1 MIMSRVEFIPTPSC
15 SRLYV
20 ALFLLAPT
28 LGCSGSDNGGTG
40 PSSGGDGTTAGTTG
54 VAGGNSAGGTTAS
67 GGNPS
72 GGTNSTGGA
81 NAVGGISGT
90 GGSPARGGSV
100 ATGGGSTNT
109 GGAKATGGAATT
121 GGANVAG
128 GSANTGG
135 SKTTGGANATGG
147 AQTSGGSKSTGGVAN
162 TGGTKATGGLSTT
175 GGNNATGGIAATGGT
190 KATGGTTA
198 TGGSKST
205 GGATATGGSK
215 AAGGTGQKCSVYIAG
230 DSTVS
235 TYTLTSSTK
244 DQAGWGQ
251 MLQQYYDGATVTV
264 VNRAVGG
271 MTARHFI
278 QAGNLD
284 AILTLLKAGDY
295 FLVQFGTNDSNTT
308 ATYTIS
314 GVSYPYFA
322 DANTD
327 FKTYLQQYIDGA
339 RARSATPVL
348 VTPPPR
354 NSAYCG
360 GGRSMAGYAQAM
372 LDLGKAD
379 GVAVVDLSMKTWSYL
394 NVICPRPADGT
405 TENFFKVNTDN
416 TIDGT
421 HFQENGATIMAGFV
435 ADGIGEAGL
444 GLNAYRIK

>member
-1 MIMSRVEFIPTPSC
+1 M
-15 SRLYV
+15 
-20 ALFLLAPT
+20 
-28 LGCSGSDNGGTG
+28 N
-40 PSSGGDGTTAGTTG
+40 
-54 VAGGNSAGGTTAS
+54 
-67 GGNPS
+67 
-72 GGTNSTGGA
+72 
-81 NAVGGISGT
+81 
-90 GGSPARGGSV
+90 
-100 ATGGGSTNT
+100 
-109 GGAKATGGAATT
+109 
-121 GGANVAG
+121 
-128 GSANTGG
+128 
-135 SKTTGGANATGG
+135 
-147 AQTSGGSKSTGGVAN
+147 TGGVAV
-162 TGGTKATGGLSTT
+162 TGGTRATGGVAASGGTKATGGFT
-175 GGNNATGGIAATGGT
+175 ATGGS
-190 KATGGTTA
+190 KSTGGTTA
-198 TGGSKST
+198 TGGSK
-205 GGATATGGSK
+205 ATGGS
-215 AAGGTGQKCSVYIAG
+215 GQKCSVYIAG

-251 MLQQYYDGATVTV
+251 MLQQYYDSTYVTV

-284 AILTLLKAGDY
+284 AILALLRAGDY

-308 ATYTIS
+308 ATYTID

-339 RARSATPVL
+339 LAKSATPVL

-360 GGRSMAGYAQAM
+360 GGRSMANYAQAM

-379 GVAVVDLSMKTWSYL
+379 GVAVVDLSMKTWTYL
-394 NVICPRPADGT
+394 NVICPKPADGT

-421 HFQENGATIMAGFV
+421 HFQENGAIIMAGFV
-435 ADGIGEAGL
+435 ADGIGEGGL
-444 GLNAYRIK
+444 GLDAYRIK